1 MALIPAQ
8 KASDDVKQIELEIER
23 YNQEIS
29 NMRETAKIRA
39 GKSNKSLEAAKL
51 E

>member
-1 MALIPAQ
+1 M
-8 KASDDVKQIELEIER
+8 KQIELDIER
-23 YNQEIS
+23 YNQEMS

-51 E
+51 EYVNKCLNQKF